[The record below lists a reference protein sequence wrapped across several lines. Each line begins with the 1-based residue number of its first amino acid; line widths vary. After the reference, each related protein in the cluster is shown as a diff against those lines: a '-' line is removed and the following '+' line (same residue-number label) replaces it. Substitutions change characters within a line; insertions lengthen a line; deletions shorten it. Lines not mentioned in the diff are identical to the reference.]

1 MERMMKRLARGA
13 GAAILAAALSTCWN
27 DFPFLATVTDQVMV
41 ANDLYLEVTSTT
53 PTANESTVDPW
64 GTIDVEFDR
73 DIDLATVSDATILL
87 SPAVSWTHSYN
98 ASTHLLSIKPTA
110 LSSKSGYTVTVTRD
124 VKGTDG
130 SSLRDPYSWTFE
142 TALAPG
148 GSIAITGT
156 TYEDTKYCKSENI
169 TVTVYYNQVVDSYR
183 ISTVDPPGDSDWSG
197 VIAVDG
203 TSPDTKT
210 APASFSA
217 LPLGDG
223 VKKVYVRFY
232 DEDKDIETPPTVIYD
247 TIVLD
252 KTAPTVSVGTF
263 PAVLNVAASTVVP
276 GATASDANG
285 IKTYSWAQTAGTSG
299 AVTFS
304 SSSVLDPTISG
315 VRDYTTGV
323 QVRLRATDPAGNYT
337 DSTSTSMTV
346 DCVAPTA
353 PSVTGPG
360 NASTDT
366 TPTFDWVGGG
376 GGNGTFQYHLD
387 SAAWSAD
394 TTVTTLSPSCSYGEH
409 RFYVRERDVT
419 GNWSASGS
427 DPVFVYPSYLSPAQY
442 SIVDR
447 SPRVQWWGGV
457 HSYTFT
463 VYARVRGDKTF
474 TALVTNTSAYYIDL
488 APGALAGSTI
498 YEWYYVRTAGTRTY
512 RYPPATDEFFEF
524 RTNTEK

>member
-1 MERMMKRLARGA
+1 MKRLARGA
-13 GAAILAAALSTCWN
+13 GAAVLAVALSTCWN

-41 ANDLYLEVTSTT
+41 AKDLYLQIDSTT
-53 PTANESTVDPW
+53 PTASEKTVDPW

-87 SPAVSWTHSYN
+87 SPAVPWTHSYN
-98 ASTHLLSIKPTA
+98 ASTHKLSIKPTA
-110 LSSKSGYTVTVTRD
+110 LNSKSEYTVTVTRD

-130 SSLRDPYSWTFE
+130 SSLRDTFSWTFE

-148 GSIAITGT
+148 GSITITGT
-156 TYEDTKYCKSENI
+156 THEDTKYCKSENI
-169 TVTVYYNQVVDSYR
+169 TVTVHYNQVVDSYR
-183 ISTVDPPGDSDWSG
+183 ISTVDPPGDSDWSD

-210 APASFSA
+210 APVSFSA
-217 LPLGDG
+217 LPPGDG

-232 DEDKDIETPPTVIYD
+232 DEDKDIETPSTVIYD

-252 KTAPTVSVGTF
+252 TTAPTVSVGTF

-276 GATASDANG
+276 GATASDAYG
-285 IKTYSWAQTAGTSG
+285 IKTYAWAQTAGTAD

-304 SSSVLDPTISG
+304 STSVLNPTITG

-353 PSVTGPG
+353 PTVTGPG
-360 NASTDT
+360 RTSTDT
-366 TPTFDWVGGG
+366 TPTFNWVGGG

-387 SAAWSAD
+387 SAAWSD
-394 TTVTTLSPSCSYGEH
+394 ETTATTLSPSCSYGAH
-409 RFYVRERDVT
+409 RFYVRERDT
-419 GNWSASGS
+419 AGNWSDSGS
-427 DPVFVYPSYLSPAQY
+427 DPVFVYPSYLSPAQF
-442 SIVDR
+442 STVDR
-447 SPRVQWWGGV
+447 SPHVQWWSGE
-457 HSYTFT
+457 SDYTFT
-463 VYARVRGDKTF
+463 VYARIKGDKRFET
-474 TALVTNTSAYYIDL
+474 LVSNTSAYSIDL
-488 APGALAGSTI
+488 PLATLAASTY
-498 YEWYYVRTAGTRTY
+498 YEWYYTRKDGFKSF
-512 RYPPATDEFFEF
+512 RYPPAIDEYFEF
-524 RTNTEK
+524 RTNTVK